1 MSPEQL
7 EGHIT
12 EKSDI
17 WSVGVILYM
26 MLSNAHPAGR
36 PPFIGDTIDS
46 TADLIIS
53 EPVDCEDEN
62 LIHFSNKVKDLLEK
76 LLHKDPDKRP
86 SAEEA
91 LRDPWFDPLRDSK
104 PEQSFCV
111 NLLKHLIKFTVI
123 ANKSLPGIVKAVLR
137 VICYHCKEVYNQ
149 TEIIELFKYIDR
161 SNSGDIS
168 IDDLNSALNE
178 LELFEDAKGLM
189 EKLCVERGHTLTYSD
204 FVVATVNWKEELN
217 PGLFLNLLDSTEK
230 ERISLLEMRK
240 IFPNIL
246 DHELN
251 SFFSKITNGDQ
262 GSVTVQK
269 LYEEI
274 SALIAANS
282 L

>member
-1 MSPEQL
+1 M
-7 EGHIT
+7 
-12 EKSDI
+12 
-17 WSVGVILYM
+17 
-26 MLSNAHPAGR
+26 
-36 PPFIGDTIDS
+36 
-46 TADLIIS
+46 
-53 EPVDCEDEN
+53 DCEDEN